1 MQRPEQRPEQRPA
14 RKSGLQPE
22 GGVSKQVQRIDVR
35 DERPSD
41 RSLWIVGLT
50 LLGLVSA
57 CSPQSADQ
65 EWRALVGQTQVYFG
79 NGEVQM
85 DLTEIASNA
94 ALDPGV
100 DEDDG
105 HETELPASNR
115 RVLTEVADAPE
126 RRNSAPVASTPRPRP
141 TPPQDIVSV
150 VMRSREISVG
160 MTASPQGARQQNVG
174 SVYVPAST
182 TKVISTAIA
191 LKELGPQ
198 FRFKTEMFWVANSEG
213 VADRVV
219 IVADGDPSPGR
230 RGRLVA
236 DVRRFEKMAKAMAEA
251 GVKEI
256 RGSLTLVATDER
268 LRDPTYAEGVA
279 DEDLKECYGSMP
291 GAFNFRTNCAIGRIH
306 SQRGLQWESA
316 AIEFPVEVGTVA
328 GNRNSLGLEAHLNP
342 LRMLEKYRVRGTYN
356 SKAPSQVSL
365 RLPIGD
371 ASAWYAEQ
379 LVSALRAEKIQV
391 RGEQVV
397 ARPTSQQRLEA
408 LSISQNRSA
417 QRFAV
422 ESADLAEI
430 VEAINKP
437 SDNFLAEIVF
447 LRTAAKSAATHE
459 SLRTQAEQ
467 LTREHVKEW
476 MKREGHEAW
485 ADELRFIDG
494 SGLSTF
500 NRATPRAFLALL
512 RQLTREP
519 TFPVLWDS
527 LPVAGEEG
535 TLEGR
540 MRGTSAEGRVRAKTG
555 TLSGSYQLVGYVPR
569 VRSGQTEYVPFVI
582 LTSTTPRHR
591 SRVRAFQDAIV
602 ARLAETVQN
611 QR

>member
-1 MQRPEQRPEQRPA
+1 MRRLNEQHGMSA
-14 RKSGLQPE
+14 I
-22 GGVSKQVQRIDVR
+22 V
-35 DERPSD
+35 PSMRALSFGRTPFQ
-41 RSLWIVGLT
+41 RSLMGLVAVGLVT
-50 LLGLVSA
+50 A
-57 CSPQSADQ
+57 CSPNTADR
-65 EWRALVGQTQVYFG
+65 EWKALVGQTQVYFG
-79 NGEVQM
+79 SGEVQL
-85 DLTEIASNA
+85 DLHEIASTA

-174 SVYVPAST
+174 STYVPAST

-191 LKELGPQ
+191 LKELGPH
-198 FRFKTEMFWVANSEG
+198 FRFKTELLWVANEG

-219 IVADGDPSPGR
+219 VIADGDPSPGR

-256 RGSLTLVATDER
+256 RGSLTLVASDER
-268 LRDPTYAEGVA
+268 MRDPTYAEGVA

-316 AIEFPVEVGTVA
+316 SIEFPVEIGTVA

-342 LRMLEKYRVRGTYN
+342 LRGLEKYRVRGTFN

-379 LVSALRAEKIQV
+379 LVTALRAEKIQV

-397 ARPTSQQRLEA
+397 ARPNSQQRAEA
-408 LSISQNRSA
+408 LGLVQSRSV

-447 LRTAAKSAATHE
+447 LRTAAKSGATNE
-459 SLRTQAEQ
+459 SLRTQAEE
-467 LTREHVKEW
+467 LTRVHVREW

-540 MRGTSAEGRVRAKTG
+540 MRGTLAEGRVRAKTG

-602 ARLAETVQN
+602 ARLADLVQN

>member
-1 MQRPEQRPEQRPA
+1 MRRQDLQLLF
-14 RKSGLQPE
+14 KSVAPYKPSEMMRRGFGAQVILGL
-22 GGVSKQVQRIDVR
+22 
-35 DERPSD
+35 
-41 RSLWIVGLT
+41 LMTGLT
-50 LLGLVSA
+50 SA
-57 CSPQSADQ
+57 CSPSSADQ
-65 EWRALVGQTQVYFG
+65 EWKALMGQTQVYFG
-79 NGEVQM
+79 NGEIQL
-85 DLTEIASNA
+85 DLQEIASTA
-94 ALDPGV
+94 AQDPGE
-100 DEDDG
+100 DEDDA
-105 HETELPASNR
+105 HEAELPASNR
-115 RVLTEVADAPE
+115 RVLSEVAEAPE
-126 RRNSAPVASTPRPRP
+126 RRNAVPTTSTPRPRP
-141 TPPQDIVSV
+141 APTQDIVSV

-160 MTASPQGARQQNVG
+160 MTASPQGARQENVT
-174 SVYVPAST
+174 SAYVPAST

-198 FRFKTEMFWVANSEG
+198 FRFKTELLWIANEG

-219 IVADGDPSPGR
+219 VIADGDPSPGR

-236 DVRRFEKMAKAMAEA
+236 DQRRFEKMAKAMAEA

-256 RGSLTLVATDER
+256 RGSLTLVASDER
-268 LRDPTYAEGVA
+268 MRDPTYAEGVE

-306 SQRGLQWESA
+306 SQRGLQWESG
-316 AIEFPVEVGTVA
+316 AIDFPVEVGTVA

-342 LRMLEKYRVRGTYN
+342 LRVLERYRVRGTYN
-356 SKAPSQVSL
+356 SKAPSQLSL

-379 LVSALRAEKIQV
+379 FIGALRAERIQV
-391 RGEQVV
+391 RSEQVV
-397 ARPTSQQRLEA
+397 ARPNSQQRAEA
-408 LSISQNRSA
+408 LSISQSRSV

-447 LRTAAKSAATHE
+447 LRTASKSVATSE
-459 SLRTQAEQ
+459 SLRAQAEQ
-467 LTREHVKEW
+467 LTREHVREW
-476 MKREGHEAW
+476 MKREGNEAW

-540 MRGTSAEGRVRAKTG
+540 MRGTMAEGRVRAKTG

-569 VRSGQTEYVPFVI
+569 VRSGHTEYVPFVI

-602 ARLAETVQN
+602 ARLAELVQN